1 MPNILAKIKSNEL
14 SSLLLSDLSREHADN
29 PNNIIG
35 KHLLDNKA
43 VNTPTFLHPILLN
56 IQFAALKKLLLI
68 YMNTRPALIVKPR

>member
-14 SSLLLSDLSREHADN
+14 SSLLLSDLFRAHADN

-56 IQFAALKKLLLI
+56 IQFAALKTFTYLHE
-68 YMNTRPALIVKPR
+68 VGF